1 MTAANKAKG
10 SRFETD
16 LENALNEQGL
26 HGRRL
31 PRAGA
36 KDIGD
41 VAITLKSGSVIVIEA
56 KNVKTVAMAEFLR
69 QADVEAGHYDEKYKC
84 STYGVVAVKAR
95 GKGAGDA
102 RVTMTLDTLIN
113 LLKWEGLS

>member
-10 SRFETD
+10 SRWETD

-69 QADVEAGHYDEKYKC
+69 QAALEAQHYDDKYTVQ
-84 STYGVVAVKAR
+84 TYGLVVSKAR
-95 GKGAGDA
+95 QKPVGEA
-102 RVTMTLDTLIN
+102 RVTLTLDTL
-113 LLKWEGLS
+113 LDFLRWEQLA